1 LFLTRLITTVTLL
14 ITLSFLIIFSQGPF
28 GVLIPFILAT
38 LTFFGIKEYFLMI
51 KNKEIVS
58 DIKFLSILSI
68 IYIFCIY
75 KFIKTPLLIMNIDSL
90 FIFLSLFIAFMYR
103 FSLKNS
109 LSNGAKT
116 SEVLASHVFAFI
128 YIPWSLAFLIKI
140 LFFINIDGRM
150 FVFFVILVSK
160 STDIFAYIT
169 GKLIGKNRLAKNIS
183 PNKTIEGAI
192 GGISGSVLTG
202 IITQMTFMHQFLS
215 IIQVIYISLI
225 ISLISILGDLAESL
239 IKRDTGFKDSG
250 ASIPGLGG
258 ILDLVDSI
266 LFTVP
271 AMYFIMVFIF

>member
-1 LFLTRLITTVTLL
+1 LFLTRLITTITLL
-14 ITLSFLIIFSQGPF
+14 ISLSFLIVFSQGPF
-28 GVLIPFILAT
+28 GILVPFIIAT

-68 IYIFCIY
+68 VYIFCIY
-75 KFIKTPLLIMNIDSL
+75 TFIKAPLIIMNIDSL
-90 FIFLSLFIAFMYR
+90 FIFLSLFIAFIYR
-103 FSLKNS
+103 FFMKNS
-109 LSNGAKT
+109 LSNEAKT
-116 SEVLASHVFAFI
+116 SEVLSSQVFAFI

-215 IIQVIYISLI
+215 ITQVICISLI
-225 ISLISILGDLAESL
+225 ISVISILGDLAESL